1 MRAQNSIIVFNLVHE
16 LLWQTIDIV
25 KVDALAQWKISK
37 RLFLKDIENS
47 FHEVTYIGP
56 EPHHFFFFLKY
67 LNKYSR

>member
-1 MRAQNSIIVFNLVHE
+1 MDVL
-16 LLWQTIDIV
+16 

-37 RLFLKDIENS
+37 HHFLKDIENS
-47 FHEVTYIGP
+47 LHEATHLGL